1 MRLSVDGRSVA
12 YFFYFLFSRV
22 DKGVSDDFVL
32 RLKMRLKIV
41 FQSQNRILP
50 LHRQSAETRLASD
63 LKLIDTKDT
72 AGRPADKGK
81 KVKR

>member
-32 RLKMRLKIV
+32 
-41 FQSQNRILP
+41 
-50 LHRQSAETRLASD
+50 
-63 LKLIDTKDT
+63 
-72 AGRPADKGK
+72 
-81 KVKR
+81 

>member
-32 RLKMRLKIV
+32 RLKMRLKNSFSV
-41 FQSQNRILP
+41 AKSHSTFAAQFRIKFMI
-50 LHRQSAETRLASD
+50 AEVVKAAASRTT
-63 LKLIDTKDT
+63 LITI
-72 AGRPADKGK
+72 
-81 KVKR
+81 